1 MLVRPLN
8 NWLLLFFS
16 TSQILNTKNENENGI
31 FWKVFLTEVGEKKSS
46 KKKSK
51 TNNNKILSDFYLKFK
66 GKAIFCTS
74 SLLLDSFYKK
84 NCPLGMLALSK

>member
-31 FWKVFLTEVGEKKSS
+31 LCKVFLTEVKEKKF
-46 KKKSK
+46 KK
-51 TNNNKILSDFYLKFK
+51 
-66 GKAIFCTS
+66 
-74 SLLLDSFYKK
+74 
-84 NCPLGMLALSK
+84 